1 MDTRGGGARV
11 VGRKSL
17 EELYKEG
24 EQAGQGKSRAMEMPG
39 GEEPAKGWGSIEGE
53 NVTVRT
59 GGKDL
64 SIRVNHSTTLG
75 PELER
80 ARPYVHGL
88 TRTGEIAD
96 SVLKRVQKLS
106 SDVAVHFVSG
116 SELDKFVKASPHLDD
131 NAQIGGFYDYKTNK
145 IFIRDGIT
153 DPDLLSHIIF
163 HEGAHAAT
171 SKMLDAN
178 PGFKKQVRA
187 LMDEAERIG
196 IQYDAKT
203 KYAFTDEH
211 EFLAEAWSN
220 KAFRDKLAS
229 YDISPELKR
238 ALAIEGWRKKTGF
251 KAQLKNLWDALKY
264 AISDALGV
272 PKATSFLEATLAAT
286 ERVMNEHE
294 RTRVPVEN
302 LSRSTAKALED
313 NADPEKVA
321 GHYMKMPD
329 ALHDIGEKLSHLE
342 PGAKGQKLGFGIRTS
357 DQLRQ
362 AYEHRFGARD
372 ESNPLRNF
380 TESIEKA
387 GVKAHVYDREGQ
399 ALSRRVMELTKND
412 KTKEAAIEFA
422 KLAEAATIHNVHLDR
437 ANPHLDPTSLDDAQA
452 RAALPKF
459 KARFDAMVK
468 AAPETKQ
475 LWADAVKYFQ
485 DTHDA
490 MAKAADRQPSRA
502 IDDAHTAVGGV
513 AGLKQRLFEGKQ
525 TADDMKL
532 FSKRPGRQLR
542 ADARDPQAR
551 RSLLPADAARR
562 LRCPGDDESRPRQGN
577 EGQRQHRPVHRREA
591 GARLRREIASES
603 VKRQARSGSTRPT
616 RRSVSARTTP
626 TRLRRTGSTVQHE
639 HLSFHER
646 EHEARSMQAELRAD
660 PNVAKVSDVQLR
672 QNNPGYDVEMS
683 SPQVQAMIRSIRQ
696 NANMSD
702 ARKEETIRT
711 LVDVSHRMTAGNRVE
726 GRRLPRRNVL
736 GACQDLGRN
745 IGEYSQST
753 SAYRAKLE
761 FAQPIHDALVRMQK
775 EHDDNRY
782 SGDNQATL
790 DRGNIIREMTDR
802 LYGGLADMNTKTNGV
817 VQAMTTT
824 SYLKSMGSPAHM
836 LLHSTHP
843 WMISMPVLGA
853 RHGFCRTIG
862 ALTQAYRDIG
872 GLGAVKEGMRSFARS
887 VASGGTSEAKNWLDH
902 FEAEFHGKDRADILK
917 MWRALAETG
926 HIHPE
931 AGMEAHRMDPGQV
944 NPVLA
949 GLRRVDA
956 MVRELS
962 STSEALNRFAESAAA
977 YRLERMKGK
986 THDEAVRYA
995 KDTLANTQGLYSR
1008 TNVPRVFRTN
1018 QLLRM
1023 TLQFKQF
1030 PQMIYNLLAKSAY
1043 QALKGE
1049 TREAQWEA
1057 ARQFAG
1063 VVGTHALMAGALGLP
1078 TEPIR
1083 AVMMLA
1089 NAMGVPGM
1097 DWKEHEDQMTK
1108 WLAAKY
1114 GPQAAEIIMH
1124 GLTRA
1129 LGSAS
1134 FDAHHRAGLG
1144 TMSMGTD
1151 PRSTSESDLKAWA
1164 FDMFLGAP
1172 FGNAYD
1178 MAIKGPS
1185 ELMAGNTAKGLEDMS
1200 PLKGIT
1206 DPIKAVSGYLW
1217 GKQTARGNQLAPP
1230 LNGVQTFVQSI
1241 GLVPAAVSQANA
1253 ATAQRQAN
1261 PDPRGPGAAVD
1272 HQRVD
1277 RRQAGRGRHR
1287 SLEQP
1292 AS

>member
-1 MDTRGGGARV
+1 M
-11 VGRKSL
+11 
-17 EELYKEG
+17 
-24 EQAGQGKSRAMEMPG
+24 
-39 GEEPAKGWGSIEGE
+39 
-53 NVTVRT
+53 
-59 GGKDL
+59 
-64 SIRVNHSTTLG
+64 
-75 PELER
+75 
-80 ARPYVHGL
+80 
-88 TRTGEIAD
+88 
-96 SVLKRVQKLS
+96 QKLTG
-106 SDVAVHFVSG
+106 DVAIHFVDG
-116 SELDKFVKASPHLDD
+116 SELDKFVKASPHMD
-131 NAQIGGFYDYKTNK
+131 NNTSIGGFYDYATNK
-145 IFIRDGIT
+145 IFVRDDIY
-153 DPDLLSHIIF
+153 DPEVTSHIVF
-163 HEGAHAAT
+163 HEALHAALAKT
-171 SKMLDAN
+171 LDAN
-178 PGFKKQVRA
+178 PGFRMQVKA
-187 LMDEAERIG
+187 LMKEAQAIG
-196 IQYDAKT
+196 IQYDAKS

-211 EFLAEAWSN
+211 EFLSEAFAN

-272 PKATSFLEATLAAT
+272 PKATSFLEATLATT

-294 RTRVPVEN
+294 RTRVPVED
-302 LSRSTAKALED
+302 LARPTVKALED

-329 ALHDIGEKLSHLE
+329 AVHDIGEKLSHLE

-362 AYEHRFGARD
+362 AYEHRFGART

-399 ALSRRVMELTKND
+399 ALARRVYELAKND

-437 ANPHLDPTSLDDAQA
+437 ANDHIDPASLDHAQA
-452 RAALPKF
+452 RGALPGL
-459 KARFDAMVK
+459 KARFEAMVK
-468 AAPETKQ
+468 SAPETRA
-475 LWADAVKYFQ
+475 LWRDAVDYFQ
-485 DTHDA
+485 KTHDA
-490 MAKAADRQPSRA
+490 MAKDLIDNHLEL

-513 AGLKQRLFEGKQ
+513 AGLRQRLFDGTA

-532 FSKRPGRQLR
+532 FSRGQ
-542 ADARDPQAR
+542 ADSFAQM
-551 RSLLPADAARR
+551 
-562 LRCPGDDESRPRQGN
+562 
-577 EGQRQHRPVHRREA
+577 
-591 GARLRREIASES
+591 REIHKMEGAYFPLMRRGDFAVRATMKVDPKGGKLIGENTVQFTDEKQAHDYAKSSPLKVNRTSEIFVDKNNPEQRVS
-603 VKRQARSGSTRPT
+603 KNNPDAVKAYRIE
-616 RRSVSARTTP
+616 
-626 TRLRRTGSTVQHE
+626 VQHE
-639 HLSFHER
+639 HLSFHEK
-646 EHEARSMQAELRAD
+646 EHQARDMQAELKAD
-660 PNVAKVSDVQLR
+660 PSVAKVSDIQLR

-683 SPQVQAMIRSIRQ
+683 SPQVQAIIRSIRQ
-696 NANMSD
+696 NASMSD
-702 ARKEETIRT
+702 AKKEEMIRSWI
-711 LVDVSHRMTAGNRVE
+711 DVSHRLVAGNRVE
-726 GRRLPRRNVL
+726 SRRIPRRNVL
-736 GACQDLGRN
+736 GASQDLGRN
-745 IGEYSQST
+745 LEEYSQST

-761 FAQPIHDALVRMQK
+761 FAHPIHDALARMQK

-790 DRGNIIREMTDR
+790 DRGNVIREMTDR
-802 LYGGLADMNTKTNGV
+802 LYGGLADMNTKTNGL
-817 VQAMTTT
+817 VQAVTTT

-853 RHGFCRTIG
+853 RHGVFRTMG
-862 ALTQAYRDIG
+862 ALTQAYKDIG

-902 FEAEFHGKDRADILK
+902 FEAEFHGKDKADVLK

-977 YRLERMKGK
+977 YRLERLKGK
-986 THDEAVRYA
+986 THEEAVRYA

-1043 QALKGE
+1043 QAFKGE
-1049 TREAQWEA
+1049 TPEIRKEAM
-1057 ARQFAG
+1057 RQFAG

-1097 DWKEHEDQMTK
+1097 DWKEHEDQITK

-1124 GLTRA
+1124 GLTRG

-1134 FDAHHRAGLG
+1134 FDAHHRLGLG
-1144 TMSMGTD
+1144 TVAMGLD
-1151 PRSTSESDLKAWA
+1151 PRSTSETDLKAWA
-1164 FDMFLGAP
+1164 FDTFLGAP

-1178 MAIKGPS
+1178 IAIKGPS
-1185 ELMAGNTAKGLEDMS
+1185 ELMSGNTAKGLQDMS
-1200 PLKGIT
+1200 PLKGLT

-1217 GKQTARGNQLAPP
+1217 GKQTARGNQMSPP

-1253 ATAQRQAN
+1253 ATASVKETQFREGRERTALINQAIGGKMSGADIARWN
-1261 PDPRGPGAAVD
+1261 YAHPDRKISYANLTAA
-1272 HQRVD
+1272 
-1277 RRQAGRGRHR
+1277 RRENALPQALGQKVNKANR
-1287 SLEQP
+1287 SLIDTTSRAYNLGGVQ
-1292 AS
+1292 

>member
-1 MDTRGGGARV
+1 M
-11 VGRKSL
+11 
-17 EELYKEG
+17 
-24 EQAGQGKSRAMEMPG
+24 
-39 GEEPAKGWGSIEGE
+39 
-53 NVTVRT
+53 
-59 GGKDL
+59 
-64 SIRVNHSTTLG
+64 
-75 PELER
+75 
-80 ARPYVHGL
+80 
-88 TRTGEIAD
+88 
-96 SVLKRVQKLS
+96 QKLTG
-106 SDVAVHFVSG
+106 DVAIHFVDG
-116 SELDKFVKASPHLDD
+116 AELARIAEASPHMDSNVAL
-131 NAQIGGFYDYKTNK
+131 GGFYDYKTNK
-145 IFIRDGIT
+145 IFVRDGIQ
-153 DPDLLSHIIF
+153 DPDLVSHIVF
-163 HEGAHAAT
+163 HEALHAAT
-171 SKMLDAN
+171 AKTLDAN
-178 PGFKKQVRA
+178 PGFRMQVKA
-187 LMDEAERIG
+187 LMDEARRIG
-196 IQYDAKT
+196 MHYDAKS

-211 EFLAEAWSN
+211 EFLAEAFSN

-272 PKATSFLEATLAAT
+272 PKATSFLEATLATT

-294 RTRVPVEN
+294 RTRVPVED
-302 LSRSTAKALED
+302 LARPTVKALED

-329 ALHDIGEKLSHLE
+329 ALHDVGEKLSHLE

-362 AYEHRFGARD
+362 AYEHRFGART

-380 TESIEKA
+380 TESIERA

-399 ALSRRVMELTKND
+399 ALARRVYELAKND

-422 KLAEAATIHNVHLDR
+422 KLAEAATIHNVHLDS
-437 ANPHLDPTSLDDAQA
+437 ANDHIDPTSLDHAQA
-452 RAALPKF
+452 RGALPGL
-459 KARFDAMVK
+459 KARFEAMVK
-468 AAPETKQ
+468 SAPETRA
-475 LWADAVKYFQ
+475 LWRDAVDYFQ
-485 DTHDA
+485 KTHDA
-490 MAKAADRQPSRA
+490 MAKDLIDNHLEL

-513 AGLKQRLFEGKQ
+513 AGLKQRLFDG
-525 TADDMKL
+525 TATANDMKL
-532 FSKRPGRQLR
+532 FSRGQ
-542 ADARDPQAR
+542 ADSFAQM
-551 RSLLPADAARR
+551 
-562 LRCPGDDESRPRQGN
+562 
-577 EGQRQHRPVHRREA
+577 
-591 GARLRREIASES
+591 REIHKMEGAYFPLMRRGDFAVRATMKVDPGKGQKINDNTVQFTDEAQAHAYAKSSPLKVNRTSEVFVDKNNPEQRVS
-603 VKRQARSGSTRPT
+603 KNNPDAVKAYRIE
-616 RRSVSARTTP
+616 
-626 TRLRRTGSTVQHE
+626 VQHE
-639 HLSFHER
+639 HLSFHEK
-646 EHEARSMQAELRAD
+646 EHEARAMQAELRAD
-660 PNVAKVSDVQLR
+660 PNTAKVSDVQLR

-683 SPQVQAMIRSIRQ
+683 SPQVQAIIRSIRQ
-696 NANMSD
+696 NASMSD
-702 ARKEETIRT
+702 AKKEEMIRSWI
-711 LVDVSHRMTAGNRVE
+711 DVSHRLVAGNRVE
-726 GRRLPRRNVL
+726 SRRIPRRNVL
-736 GACQDLGRN
+736 GASQDLGRN

-761 FAQPIHDALVRMQK
+761 FAHPIHDALARMQK

-790 DRGNIIREMTDR
+790 DRGNVIREMTDR
-802 LYGGLADMNTKTNGV
+802 LYGGLADMNTKTNGL
-817 VQAMTTT
+817 VQAVTTT

-853 RHGFCRTIG
+853 RHGFARATG
-862 ALTQAYRDIG
+862 ALSGAYRDMG
-872 GLGAVKEGMRSFARS
+872 GLGAVKEGMKSFARS

-902 FEAEFHGKDRADILK
+902 FEAEFHGKDKADIVK

-1043 QALKGE
+1043 QAFKGE
-1049 TREAQWEA
+1049 TPEAQWEGM
-1057 ARQFAG
+1057 RQFAG

-1129 LGSAS
+1129 SWVSVVRRPSSPWTGHGG
-1134 FDAHHRAGLG
+1134 DGH
-1144 TMSMGTD
+1144 
-1151 PRSTSESDLKAWA
+1151 
-1164 FDMFLGAP
+1164 
-1172 FGNAYD
+1172 
-1178 MAIKGPS
+1178 GP
-1185 ELMAGNTAKGLEDMS
+1185 
-1200 PLKGIT
+1200 P
-1206 DPIKAVSGYLW
+1206 
-1217 GKQTARGNQLAPP
+1217 Q
-1230 LNGVQTFVQSI
+1230 
-1241 GLVPAAVSQANA
+1241 
-1253 ATAQRQAN
+1253 
-1261 PDPRGPGAAVD
+1261 
-1272 HQRVD
+1272 HQRSRPEGVGVRHVP
-1277 RRQAGRGRHR
+1277 RRAVRQRLRHGDQGPERTHERQHRQGPAGHVAAEGDHRPDQGRVR
-1287 SLEQP
+1287 LP
-1292 AS
+1292 LG